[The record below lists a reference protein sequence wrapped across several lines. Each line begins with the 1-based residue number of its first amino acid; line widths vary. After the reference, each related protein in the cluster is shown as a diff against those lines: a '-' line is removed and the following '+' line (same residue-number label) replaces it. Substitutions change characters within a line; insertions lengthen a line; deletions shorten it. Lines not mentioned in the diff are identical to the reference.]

1 MGAEPQAGIND
12 EPAPTD
18 DVAIPTVATTEAD
31 PQIQGAEGQSDIPPS
46 AE

>member
-1 MGAEPQAGIND
+1 MGADPEAAVND

-18 DVAIPTVATTEAD
+18 DVPVSTVASAD
-31 PQIQGAEGQSDIPPS
+31 ASHQIPGAEGQSDIPPS